1 MSSFGL
7 LADALVLGA
16 TVKIMKEATEPI
28 RERDNY
34 EENGG
39 GLGFFNKW

>member
-7 LADALVLGA
+7 LADALILGA

-28 RERDNY
+28 REEDI
-34 EENGG
+34 GD
-39 GLGFFNKW
+39 GLGLFNKW